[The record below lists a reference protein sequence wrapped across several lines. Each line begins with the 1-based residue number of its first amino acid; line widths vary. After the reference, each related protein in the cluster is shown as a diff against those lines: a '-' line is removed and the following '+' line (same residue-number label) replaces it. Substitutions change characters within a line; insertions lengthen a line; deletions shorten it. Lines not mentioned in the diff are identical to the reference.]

1 MCELPPQAQM
11 GETRKGVRVCEREE
25 RERVSTILWF
35 SQIYSLIS
43 DALLIIE
50 IHVVSKLWMSLL
62 V

>member
-1 MCELPPQAQM
+1 M